1 MLRFLVHYGI
11 HFLVP
16 VLVGFYFFKDNR
28 LKAILILLA
37 GIVID
42 VDHLLATPIFEA
54 NRCSIGFH
62 PLHSYWAIGLYVV
75 LFFFKKTRLVGLA
88 LLIHIVADISDC
100 LLMP

>member
-16 VLVGFYFFKDNR
+16 IAIGFIFFKKNR
-28 LKAILILLA
+28 LVVIAILLA

-42 VDHLLATPIFEA
+42 IDHFWATPIFDA

-62 PLHSYWAIGLYVV
+62 FLHSYWAIAAYGML
-75 LFFFKKTRLVGLA
+75 LLWKKTRLVGLA
-88 LLIHIVADISDC
+88 LAIHIVADSVDC
-100 LLMP
+100 LLM